1 MVPYFCGQ
9 DPRCRQRNSWA
20 VTKAKENIEKYYAAV
35 GLTEELPASLAL
47 FETLMPRFF
56 NGAIG
61 NARMI
66 RHFSSIIRFRREERG
81 RGENQK
87 RHLHTQQGFINT

>member
-56 NGAIG
+56 HGAIG
-61 NARMI
+61 KKKEL
-66 RHFSSIIRFRREERG
+66 S
-81 RGENQK
+81 
-87 RHLHTQQGFINT
+87 